1 MKKFGS
7 FYLILIFVFIFGYS
21 SFAQSK
27 YKQTIRGC
35 VVDNNFNAPLPGVY
49 VMLVNSNPQTGTVT
63 DSDGNFELENIPVGR
78 RDLLISCI
86 GYKSVSLRDI
96 YVSSGKETVLKIEL
110 TENIIRLDE
119 VVIKAFS
126 RKDLPLN
133 ETALVSA
140 RSFTV
145 AETEKYAGTWGDPAR
160 MVSNYAGI
168 VAAGD
173 QRNDI
178 IIRGNSPLGLLWR
191 LEGVDIPNPNHYG
204 TLGTTGGSI
213 SILNNNLLTNSDFY
227 TGAFPAEYGNAISGV
242 FDLKMRKGNN
252 KKREYMAQFG
262 FNGFE
267 LGAEGPFVKNK
278 KASYLINY
286 RYTMMNLMDA
296 IGFNSYGG
304 IPEYQDLSFKLNF
317 PTSKAGI
324 FSIFGIG
331 GLSSMK
337 IAVKDEDAED
347 GGAYTSEVLDKTKVN
362 YGSDMGVTGLS
373 HKYFFNNTLKLN
385 TNITVSGCRSKND
398 VDSLKDD
405 GNFQRYYNDEYSEV
419 KYSFSGRLTK
429 KLNVKNNLYLGLS
442 YDTYEISYFDEY
454 YESDIDNFI
463 NLTNTKGQL
472 GLFQSYLKWL
482 YKFSDNFTF
491 SGGIHFQQFNLNGD
505 YSIEPRVSIK
515 KELTEKQSLSFGYG
529 MHSQLQA
536 RINYFTETLID
547 SAAFNY
553 VKTNQDMGFSKSH
566 QIVLGYDYLPTKNL
580 RLKIETYY
588 QYLYN
593 IPVEQKES
601 YFSMINYGADFYS
614 KKIDSLVNEGT
625 GKNYGI
631 ELTIEKFLSKNYY
644 FLLTSSIF
652 ESKYKGSDN
661 IERNS
666 AFNGNFVINA
676 LCGYNVQLGKHN
688 NTLSINLR
696 NVFAGG
702 RRYIPVNFD
711 ASELSGKTEYDYDNA
726 YINKYDNFFR
736 LDFKISYKKNSAKLN
751 QTFSVEIMNITDHKN
766 IFSQDY
772 DPGSDEII
780 TSYQTGFFPVM
791 SYKIQF

>member
-1 MKKFGS
+1 MKKFCS
-7 FYLILIFVFIFGYS
+7 LYLILIFVFISGYS

-35 VVDNNFNAPLPGVY
+35 VVEDNLNLPLPGVY
-49 VMLVNSNPQTGTVT
+49 VVLVNSNPQTGTVT
-63 DSDGNFELENIPVGR
+63 DSDGNFILEDVPAGR
-78 RDLLISCI
+78 YDLLISCI
-86 GYKSVSLRDI
+86 GYKPVSLRDL
-96 YVSSGKETVLKIEL
+96 YVTTGKEPVLIIEL
-110 TENIIRLDE
+110 TENIIKLDE
-119 VVIKAFS
+119 VVIKAYT

-252 KKREYMAQFG
+252 KKREYVAQFG

-278 KASYLINY
+278 RASYLINY
-286 RYTMMNLMDA
+286 RYTMMDLMDA

-304 IPEYQDLSFKLNF
+304 IPKYQDLSFKLNF

-331 GLSSMK
+331 GLSNMK

-362 YGSDMGVTGLS
+362 YGSDMGVIGLS

-385 TNITVSGCRSKND
+385 TNITVSGCRSIND

-405 GNFQRYYNDEYSEV
+405 GNFQRYYNDKYLEQ
-419 KYSFSGRLTK
+419 KYSLSSNLIKKFNTK
-429 KLNVKNNLYLGLS
+429 NSLYFGLL
-442 YDTYEISYFDEY
+442 YDIYELSYFDEY
-454 YESDIDNFI
+454 YEADIDNFVS
-463 NLTNTKGQL
+463 LTDTKGQL
-472 GLFQSYLKWL
+472 ELFQSYVKWL
-482 YKFSDNFTF
+482 YKFSDELTF
-491 SGGIHFQQFNLNGD
+491 SGGIHFQRFSLNKD
-505 YSIEPRVSIK
+505 YSTEPRLSIK
-515 KELTEKQSLSFGYG
+515 KEFSGKQSLSFGYG
-529 MHSQLQA
+529 MHSQLQP
-536 RINYFTETLID
+536 RINYFTETLVD
-547 SAAFNY
+547 SVTFNY
-553 VKTNQDMGFSKSH
+553 AKTNQDMGFSKSH
-566 QIVLGYDYLPTKNL
+566 QFVLAYDYLITKNL
-580 RLKIETYY
+580 RLKAETYY

-601 YFSMINYGADFYS
+601 YFSMINYGATFYG
-614 KKIDSLVNEGT
+614 KKVDSLVNEST

-631 ELTIEKFLSKNYY
+631 ELTIEKFLYKNYY
-644 FLLTSSIF
+644 FLFTSSIF

-661 IERNS
+661 TERNS

-676 LCGYNVQLGKHN
+676 LCGYDVQLGKHN
-688 NTLSINLR
+688 NTLSLNLR

-702 RRYIPVNFD
+702 RRYIPVNSE
-711 ASELSGKTEYDYDNA
+711 ASKLSGKTEYDYDNA
-726 YINKYDNFFR
+726 YVNKYDNFFR

-766 IFSQDY
+766 IFSQEY
-772 DPGSDEII
+772 DPDSGKIKN
-780 TSYQTGFFPVM
+780 SYQTGFFPVM